1 MQIYGKK
8 HIELQFSSSTDFAD
22 IYKKI
27 EDYKE
32 KILEK
37 VNKDRKNEDIDEN
50 YIKTL
55 NKNNKLDPK
64 VKETRKIKQIDRLKY
79 KDNYKT
85 YHKDQFIKKKKYFRN
100 RGTDQKRQ
108 LETILFLN
116 KLFKKNT

>member
-37 VNKDRKNEDIDEN
+37 VNKDRKNEDINEN
-50 YIKTL
+50 DIKTL

-85 YHKDQFIKKKKYFRN
+85 YHKDQFIKKKKYCRN
-100 RGTDQKRQ
+100 MGTDTHV
-108 LETILFLN
+108 LGSN
-116 KLFKKNT
+116 